1 MSSASTPLRVAVTGA
16 TGFLGSALTREL
28 RGAGHT
34 VVPITRRRDAAGP
47 DAILWGPQRD
57 ELHPRALEGVDALV
71 HLAGENLAQRW
82 SDRVKREI
90 RESRV
95 RSTALLARTITSMER
110 PPRVWLSGSAI
121 GIYGDRGTELL
132 DESSTLGRGF
142 LAETAA
148 AWEAATAASARADVR
163 IVLLRT
169 GLALAAHGGALQKML
184 PPFRLG
190 LGGKIGSG
198 TQIVSWIELTDWA
211 RAVMHLLHA
220 PHAAGPVNLTAPNP
234 VSNAEL
240 TSAIGEA
247 LGRPTVVSVPAAAI
261 RITLGE
267 MGEATLLGSQ
277 RVVPTRLLGTGF
289 SFSFP
294 TIGEAMTRALG
305 VRP

>member
-1 MSSASTPLRVAVTGA
+1 MASAAPPLRVAVTGA
-16 TGFLGSALTREL
+16 TGFLGTALAQEL
-28 RGAGHT
+28 RAAGHA

-47 DAILWGPQRD
+47 EAILWNPQRD
-57 ELHPRALEGVDALV
+57 ELHPRALDGIDALV

-82 SDRVKREI
+82 TGRAKREI
-90 RESRV
+90 RDSRV
-95 RSTALLARTITSMER
+95 RSTALLARTIAPMER

-132 DESSTLGRGF
+132 DESSTPGRGF

-148 AWEAATAASARADVR
+148 AWEGATAPAKRGDVR
-163 IVLLRT
+163 ITHLRT
-169 GLALAAHGGALQKML
+169 GLALAAHGGALHKML

-190 LGGKIGSG
+190 LGGKVGPG

-211 RAVMHLLHA
+211 RAVVHLLHA
-220 PHAAGPVNLTAPNP
+220 PHAGGPVNLTAPNP

-247 LGRPTVVSVPAAAI
+247 LGRPTVVTVPAAAI

-294 TIGEAMTRALG
+294 TIGEAMTQALG
-305 VRP
+305 VRR